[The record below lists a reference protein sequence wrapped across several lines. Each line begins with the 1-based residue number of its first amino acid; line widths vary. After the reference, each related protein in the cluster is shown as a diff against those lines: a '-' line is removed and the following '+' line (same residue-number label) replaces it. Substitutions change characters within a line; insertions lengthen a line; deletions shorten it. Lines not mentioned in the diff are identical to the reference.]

1 MNKELFYIK
10 SKLYDKIHNAF
21 DRENISQIK
30 YYLDKFKQMNI
41 NIYNKYLLYD
51 YIYNLK
57 NIKILKFLISY
68 GIDFNRLKNN
78 FSFEPIY
85 DLYDLHMIR
94 YLGRFDKNI
103 FYKIINEFNYLD
115 ISLSKKKEKIRII
128 KYLLSI
134 GLKMNKKRYSYQHYY
149 FPQNYSRV
157 APPYVLIINLD
168 PEMFKYNFVSINCI
182 NNKNKYIM
190 GYI

>member
-68 GIDFNRLKNN
+68 GIDFNRLK
-78 FSFEPIY
+78 
-85 DLYDLHMIR
+85 
-94 YLGRFDKNI
+94 K
-103 FYKIINEFNYLD
+103 
-115 ISLSKKKEKIRII
+115 
-128 KYLLSI
+128 
-134 GLKMNKKRYSYQHYY
+134 
-149 FPQNYSRV
+149 
-157 APPYVLIINLD
+157 
-168 PEMFKYNFVSINCI
+168 
-182 NNKNKYIM
+182 
-190 GYI
+190 